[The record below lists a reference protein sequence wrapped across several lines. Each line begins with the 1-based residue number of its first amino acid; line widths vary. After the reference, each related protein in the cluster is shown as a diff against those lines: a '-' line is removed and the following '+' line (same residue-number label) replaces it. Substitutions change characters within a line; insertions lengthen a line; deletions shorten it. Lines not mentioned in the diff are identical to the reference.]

1 MIVLRPMRA
10 TEYPAYLDYFIPD
23 YAAEIS
29 ANYALSPAAALA
41 QAQREIAADL
51 PDGVNTRG
59 QVLCCL
65 FDDSD
70 GAEKRVGYLW
80 YKPDEEM
87 RSAFICDFYIYPA
100 FQGQGLGKQ
109 AMAAFEHV
117 LKSQG
122 IGQIKLRV
130 AGDNQRARHL
140 YDAAGFRVT
149 GVDMSK
155 NIPTD

>member
-1 MIVLRPMRA
+1 MMIVLRPMRNE
-10 TEYPAYLDYFIPD
+10 EYPAYLDYFIPD

-29 ANYALSPAAALA
+29 ANYALPAAALA
-41 QAQREIAADL
+41 RAQREIAADL
-51 PDGVNTRG
+51 PDGVNTCG

-100 FQGQGLGKQ
+100 LQGQGLGKQ
-109 AMAAFEHV
+109 AMAAFEHA
-117 LKSQG
+117 LKSGASTKLSCASPG
-122 IGQIKLRV
+122 ITRAPAISTTPRV
-130 AGDNQRARHL
+130 SA
-140 YDAAGFRVT
+140 
-149 GVDMSK
+149 
-155 NIPTD
+155 

>member
-1 MIVLRPMRA
+1 MIVLRPMRD

-87 RSAFICDFYIYPA
+87 RSAFILSLI
-100 FQGQGLGKQ
+100 
-109 AMAAFEHV
+109 H
-117 LKSQG
+117 
-122 IGQIKLRV
+122 I
-130 AGDNQRARHL
+130 
-140 YDAAGFRVT
+140 
-149 GVDMSK
+149 
-155 NIPTD
+155 

>member
-1 MIVLRPMRA
+1 MRDTSTRVSRLLYPRLRGGNLRQ
-10 TEYPAYLDYFIPD
+10 LR
-23 YAAEIS
+23 
-29 ANYALSPAAALA
+29 SPAAALA

-109 AMAAFEHV
+109 AMAAFEHA
-117 LKSQG
+117 LKSQD
-122 IGQIKLRV
+122 QP
-130 AGDNQRARHL
+130 N
-140 YDAAGFRVT
+140 
-149 GVDMSK
+149 
-155 NIPTD
+155 

>member
-1 MIVLRPMRA
+1 MIVLRPMRD

-109 AMAAFEHV
+109 AMAAFEHE
-117 LKSQG
+117 LKNQG
-122 IGQIKLRV
+122 IRQIKLRV
-130 AGDNQRARHL
+130 AGDNPRARRL
-140 YDAAGFRVT
+140 YEVTGFRVT
-149 GVDMSK
+149 GINMSK
-155 NIPTD
+155 NIAAD

>member
-1 MIVLRPMRA
+1 MIVLRPMRDM
-10 TEYPAYLDYFIPD
+10 EYPAYLDYFIPD

-87 RSAFICDFYIYPA
+87 RSAFICDF
-100 FQGQGLGKQ
+100 
-109 AMAAFEHV
+109 
-117 LKSQG
+117 
-122 IGQIKLRV
+122 
-130 AGDNQRARHL
+130 L
-140 YDAAGFRVT
+140 YLSGVSGT
-149 GVDMSK
+149 G
-155 NIPTD
+155 PG

>member
-1 MIVLRPMRA
+1 MIVLRPMRNE
-10 TEYPAYLDYFIPD
+10 EYPAYLDYFIPD

-70 GAEKRVGYLW
+70 GAEKRVGYLSGTSRMKKCAPPLSAIFIFIRHCRGKGW
-80 YKPDEEM
+80 VNKQWRLLSM
-87 RSAFICDFYIYPA
+87 R
-100 FQGQGLGKQ
+100 
-109 AMAAFEHV
+109 
-117 LKSQG
+117 
-122 IGQIKLRV
+122 
-130 AGDNQRARHL
+130 
-140 YDAAGFRVT
+140 
-149 GVDMSK
+149 
-155 NIPTD
+155 

>member
-1 MIVLRPMRA
+1 MIVLRPMRD

-80 YKPDEEM
+80 YKPDEESAPPLSAIFIFIRRFRDRAWVDKRWRLLSM
-87 RSAFICDFYIYPA
+87 R
-100 FQGQGLGKQ
+100 
-109 AMAAFEHV
+109 
-117 LKSQG
+117 
-122 IGQIKLRV
+122 
-130 AGDNQRARHL
+130 
-140 YDAAGFRVT
+140 
-149 GVDMSK
+149 
-155 NIPTD
+155 

>member
-1 MIVLRPMRA
+1 MIVLRPMRNE
-10 TEYPAYLDYFIPD
+10 EYPAYLDYFIPD

-100 FQGQGLGKQ
+100 LQGQGLGKQ
-109 AMAAFEHV
+109 AMAAFEHA

-122 IGQIKLRV
+122 ISQVKLRV
-130 AGDNQRARHL
+130 AGDNPRAPSLRRR
-140 YDAAGFRVT
+140 GFPRYRR
-149 GVDMSK
+149 
-155 NIPTD
+155 